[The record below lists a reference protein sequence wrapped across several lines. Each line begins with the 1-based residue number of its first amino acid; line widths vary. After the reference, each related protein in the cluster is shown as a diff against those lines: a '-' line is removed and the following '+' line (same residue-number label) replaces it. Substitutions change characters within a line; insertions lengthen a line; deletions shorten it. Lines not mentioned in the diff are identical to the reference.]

1 MSTGQMIQILLLVYV
16 GLPALTA
23 LVGVVTTPI
32 CAHLA
37 WRDVQRE
44 KRRCFAAVG
53 DHPCGHIPVGIF
65 YDDNDGVRCIGCA
78 EHAELHTKEAA

>member
-1 MSTGQMIQILLLVYV
+1 MSTGQMIQILLFACV
-16 GLPALTA
+16 GLPALTV
-23 LVGVVTTPI
+23 LVGVATTPI
-32 CAHLA
+32 CARLA

-53 DHPCGHIPVGIF
+53 DRPCGRRPVGIF
-65 YDDNDGVRCIGCA
+65 YDGNDGVRCNGCA